1 LKSRTLGISILIAA
15 IAQVAVSGSAFAA
28 SAGEID
34 KKSRAALKELYATTP
49 AAKKMGAE
57 AKGILVF
64 PQIGKGG
71 FLVAGSYGTGA
82 LFKNGATAGYYNT
95 VEVSYG
101 FQAGIEKYGYALF
114 FMTESG
120 LKYLDKSNGFELGAG
135 PSLTV
140 VDEGFSAG
148 VGTTKSRDDIYGFV
162 FSQAGLMGGIGIKGA
177 KITRIHP
184 GK

>member
-1 LKSRTLGISILIAA
+1 MNKIRISILIAA
-15 IAQVAVSGSAFAA
+15 IAQLALGNVAFAA

-34 KKSRAALKELYATTP
+34 KKSRAALKKLYATTP

-64 PQIGKGG
+64 PNIGKGG
-71 FLVAGSYGTGA
+71 FLLAGSYGTGA
-82 LFKNGATAGYYNT
+82 LFKNGVTAGYYNT

-101 FQAGIEKYGYALF
+101 FQAGVEKYGYALF

-120 LKYLDKSNGFELGAG
+120 LKYLNKSDGFELGAG

-148 VGTTKSRDDIYGFV
+148 LGTTKSRDDIYAFV
-162 FSQAGLMGGIGIKGA
+162 FSKAGLMGGIGIKGS